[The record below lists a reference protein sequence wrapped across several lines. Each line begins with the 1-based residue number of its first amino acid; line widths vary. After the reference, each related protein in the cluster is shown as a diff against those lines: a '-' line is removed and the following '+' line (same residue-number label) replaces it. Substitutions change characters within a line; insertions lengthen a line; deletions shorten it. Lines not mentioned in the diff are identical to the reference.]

1 MNKLTFVAVVLA
13 SALALTACSGAGQ
26 AVTVGSAPKS
36 TKLAA
41 PVEGGAKSVLTTAQA
56 TASLPTLAQ
65 VGAAWADGKNPKSGS
80 DTSNSTPPT
89 FTPANC
95 SFSSSNGSI
104 SDLMPVPSTTKP
116 VAEAQGDFHQPPP
129 ADDTLGL
136 AVHSLSV
143 SVKSYKDNADAKQL
157 DAIAARLKECATFT
171 SADPASGITASWL
184 ITPVSLPNYGDKTL
198 AFRMQGT
205 VSFIIFLIDSVQI
218 VAGHNVITIFQ
229 TGVGSIDTELA
240 GNVAKVVMA
249 NLDAATK

>member
-1 MNKLTFVAVVLA
+1 MKKLAFTAVVLA
-13 SALALTACSGAGQ
+13 SALALTACTGAGQ
-26 AVTVGSAPKS
+26 AVTVGDAPQTTKS
-36 TKLAA
+36 AA

-65 VGAAWADGKNPKSGS
+65 VGTAWANGKNPSSGS
-80 DTSNSTPPT
+80 DNTDSAKPT
-89 FTPANC
+89 YTPATC
-95 SFSSSNGSI
+95 SFSASNGSI

-129 ADDTLGL
+129 AGDALGL

-143 SVKSYKDNADAKQL
+143 SVKSYKDDADAKRL
-157 DAIAARLKECATFT
+157 DALAARLKACATFT
-171 SADPASGITASWL
+171 STDPTSGITASWL

-205 VSFIIFLIDSVQI
+205 VSILIILIDSVQI

-229 TGVGSIDTELA
+229 SGIGSIDTELA
-240 GNVAKVVMA
+240 GKVAKAVMA
-249 NLDAATK
+249 NLNTATK